1 MLLGCRTVTLNFIRS
16 NLITYSLLLSSLVTT
31 GGLVLP
37 CLPLSTPEW
46 VQLEEELFELLL
58 KFSHLQRNEGT
69 LMFMTGLY
77 KSACMSLSHI
87 MMPYKPARILAPTFV
102 VCPCDTQI
110 TTNQPTDQSITVTQ
124 LMYVKA
130 RLYRINLSCSSLSTN
145 TKLWCTISEM
155 LLWQQHTYWPVCML
169 LLKVFFEKSS

>member
-1 MLLGCRTVTLNFIRS
+1 M
-16 NLITYSLLLSSLVTT
+16 
-31 GGLVLP
+31 LP

-87 MMPYKPARILAPTFV
+87 MMPYKPARILAPTHLLCAHV
-102 VCPCDTQI
+102 THRLQPI
-110 TTNQPTDQSITVTQ
+110 NQLQS
-124 LMYVKA
+124 L
-130 RLYRINLSCSSLSTN
+130 NLR
-145 TKLWCTISEM
+145 M
-155 LLWQQHTYWPVCML
+155 
-169 LLKVFFEKSS
+169 